1 MPRSIFLLAGEASG
15 DLHGANLAR
24 ALLKHDPSI
33 QLDGWGGPRMSEA
46 GVTLHRELKDLA
58 FMGYVEVLANIMII
72 RRSFALIRKYLLER
86 RPDALVLIDYPG
98 FNLKIAKWAHRQGI
112 RVFYFISP
120 TVWAWNEKRVYTI
133 KESVDWLYCIFPF
146 EVDFYKRYDV
156 DVTYVGNPLLDNVA
170 AYTPDPDFTRNNSL
184 KAGQYIAVLPGS
196 RLQELHKI
204 FPVMVKAMKAMPGR
218 QFVIAR
224 TSLLPENSFT
234 GILDKHHVAWK
245 DHISLIT
252 DRTYDVLH
260 NASSAMVTSGTAT
273 LETALLRIPE
283 VVCYITNPINYR
295 IARAFVRLR
304 YISLVNLIADRPIVK
319 ELIQSDLNVHNIVAE
334 LTALEEDTDYRS
346 NMLSGY
352 EQLAKMIGEPGVAE
366 RMAADMLSRIKKETR

>member
-1 MPRSIFLLAGEASG
+1 MSRSIFLLAGEASG

-24 ALLKHDPSI
+24 ALLKQDPSI
-33 QLDGWGGPRMSEA
+33 RLDGWGGSRMSAA
-46 GVTLHRELKDLA
+46 GVTLHRGLKDLA
-58 FMGYVEVLANIMII
+58 FMGYVEVLANIMTI
-72 RRSFALIRKYLLER
+72 RRSFALIKKYLSER

-98 FNLKIAKWAHRQGI
+98 FNLKIARWAHNQGI

-120 TVWAWNEKRVYTI
+120 TVWAWKEKRVYTI
-133 KESVDWLYCIFPF
+133 RESVDRLYCIFPF

-170 AYTPDPDFTRNNSL
+170 AYTPDPDFTQNNSL
-184 KAGQYIAVLPGS
+184 NAGQYIAVLPGS
-196 RLQELHKI
+196 RLQELYKI
-204 FPVMVKAMKAMPGR
+204 FPLIVETMKTMPGR

-234 GILDKHHVAWK
+234 GILDKHHPGWQ

-283 VVCYITNPINYR
+283 VVCYITNPVNYR

-319 ELIQSDLNVHNIVAE
+319 ELIQSELNVRNLAAE
-334 LTALEEDTDYRS
+334 LTALEEDTDYRN

-366 RMAADMLSRIKKETR
+366 RMAADMLNRIYNNI